1 MKEYNFEISFKDGGI
16 YSKERL
22 NELVQNDYNSI
33 KLNFEFKDLYSNK
46 ILFKMI
52 DSSENLL
59 VSRFLEDNS
68 IILEAGEL
76 KATGTYK
83 FDLSLYDEDSKLTTS
98 DTFILEVR
106 KEITNI
112 NDEKDNPEKPT
123 ILDQLINKV
132 SSLEEKVVI
141 NESTR
146 VENENTRIQ
155 AESSRNQ
162 AENERVNKETS
173 RISNESERLKN
184 EAIRVSSEEQRVSS
198 EEQRKSNEETRLKN
212 ESNRIKQEEEREQ
225 YFTDIKEKVDN
236 GEFNGE
242 CNFATFD
249 IEDGY
254 LVMNKVKDNMLLDF
268 QLNGNDLE
276 VVING

>member
-1 MKEYNFEISFKDGGI
+1 MKEYNFEVSFKDGGI

-76 KATGTYK
+76 KTTGTYK

-106 KEITNI
+106 KEIANI

-123 ILDQLINKV
+123 ILDQLINEV
-132 SSLEEKVVI
+132 SFLEEKVET

-155 AESSRNQ
+155 AETSRNQ
-162 AENERVNKETS
+162 AESERVNKETS

-184 EAIRVSSEEQRVSS
+184 EAIRVSQEEKRVSS
-198 EEQRKSNEETRLKN
+198 EEIRKSKEETRIKN
-212 ESNRIKQEEEREQ
+212 ENDRIKQEEEREQ

-249 IEDGY
+249 IENGY
-254 LVMNKVKDNMLLDF
+254 LVMNKTKDNMLLDF

>member
-106 KEITNI
+106 KEIANI

-123 ILDQLINKV
+123 ILDQ
-132 SSLEEKVVI
+132 
-141 NESTR
+141 
-146 VENENTRIQ
+146 
-155 AESSRNQ
+155 
-162 AENERVNKETS
+162 
-173 RISNESERLKN
+173 
-184 EAIRVSSEEQRVSS
+184 
-198 EEQRKSNEETRLKN
+198 
-212 ESNRIKQEEEREQ
+212 
-225 YFTDIKEKVDN
+225 
-236 GEFNGE
+236 
-242 CNFATFD
+242 
-249 IEDGY
+249 
-254 LVMNKVKDNMLLDF
+254 
-268 QLNGNDLE
+268 
-276 VVING
+276 

>member
-1 MKEYNFEISFKDGGI
+1 MKEYNFEVSFKDGGI

-22 NELVQNDYNSI
+22 NELVQNDYNSL

-59 VSRFLEDNS
+59 VSRFLKENS

-76 KATGTYK
+76 KTTGTYK

-106 KEITNI
+106 KEIANI

-123 ILDQLINKV
+123 ILDQLINEV
-132 SSLEEKVVI
+132 SSLEKTVKT

-155 AESSRNQ
+155 AETSRNQ

-173 RISNESERLKN
+173 RILNESERLKN
-184 EAIRVSSEEQRVSS
+184 EVTRVSREEKRVSQEEQRN
-198 EEQRKSNEETRLKN
+198 SNEETRIKN
-212 ESNRIKQEEEREQ
+212 ENDRVKQEEEREQ

-242 CNFATFD
+242 CNFATFN
-249 IEDGY
+249 IENGY
-254 LVMNKVKDNMLLDF
+254 LVMNKTKDDMLIDF
-268 QLNGNDLE
+268 RLIGNDLE

>member
-1 MKEYNFEISFKDGGI
+1 MKEYNFEVSFKDGGI

-106 KEITNI
+106 KEIANI
-112 NDEKDNPEKPT
+112 NDEKDKTEKPT

-132 SSLEEKVVI
+132 SSLEKKVEI

-146 VENENTRIQ
+146 IENENTRIQ
-155 AESSRNQ
+155 AETSRNQ
-162 AENERVNKETS
+162 AESERVNKETS
-173 RISNESERLKN
+173 RISNENERLKN
-184 EAIRVSSEEQRVSS
+184 ETIRVSQENERVSS
-198 EEQRKSNEETRLKN
+198 EEQRKSKEETRIKN
-212 ESNRIKQEEEREQ
+212 ENDRIKQEEEREQ

-249 IEDGY
+249 IENGY
-254 LVMNKVKDNMLLDF
+254 LVMNKTKDNMLLDF
-268 QLNGNDLE
+268 RLIGNDLE

>member
-1 MKEYNFEISFKDGGI
+1 MKEYNFEVSFKDGGI
-16 YSKERL
+16 YSKSRL

-59 VSRFLEDNS
+59 VSRFLEENS

-106 KEITNI
+106 KEIANI

-132 SSLEEKVVI
+132 SSLEEKVET

-155 AESSRNQ
+155 AETSRNQ

-173 RISNESERLKN
+173 RILNENERLKN
-184 EAIRVSSEEQRVSS
+184 EAIRVSQEEERVSS
-198 EEQRKSNEETRLKN
+198 EEIRKSNEETRLKN
-212 ESNRIKQEEEREQ
+212 ESNRIKQEEEREK

-249 IEDGY
+249 IENGY
-254 LVMNKVKDNMLLDF
+254 LVMNKTKDNMLLDF

>member
-52 DSSENLL
+52 DSSGILL

-76 KATGTYK
+76 KTTGTYK

-98 DTFILEVR
+98 DTFVLEVR
-106 KEITNI
+106 KEIANI
-112 NDEKDNPEKPT
+112 NEEKDNPEKPT
-123 ILDQLINKV
+123 ILDQLINEV
-132 SSLEEKVVI
+132 SSLEKTVKT

-146 VENENTRIQ
+146 VENETTRIQ
-155 AESSRNQ
+155 AETSRNQ
-162 AENERVNKETS
+162 AESERVNKETS

-184 EAIRVSSEEQRVSS
+184 EAIRVSREEKRLSS
-198 EEQRKSNEETRLKN
+198 EEQRNSNEETRLKN
-212 ESNRIKQEEEREQ
+212 ESGRIKQEEEREK

-249 IEDGY
+249 IENGY
-254 LVMNKVKDNMLLDF
+254 LVMNKTKDDMLLDF

>member
-106 KEITNI
+106 KEIANI

-132 SSLEEKVVI
+132 SSLEEKVEI

-155 AESSRNQ
+155 DETSRNQ

-184 EAIRVSSEEQRVSS
+184 ETIRVSQEEERVSS
-198 EEQRKSNEETRLKN
+198 EEQRKSNEETRIKN
-212 ESNRIKQEEEREQ
+212 ESDRIKQEEEREK

-249 IEDGY
+249 IENGY
-254 LVMNKVKDNMLLDF
+254 LVMNKTKDNMLLDF
-268 QLNGNDLE
+268 QLNGNQLE

>member
-52 DSSENLL
+52 DSSGILL

-76 KATGTYK
+76 KTTGTYK

-98 DTFILEVR
+98 DTFVLEVR
-106 KEITNI
+106 KEIANI
-112 NDEKDNPEKPT
+112 NEEKDNPEKPT
-123 ILDQLINKV
+123 ILDQLINEV
-132 SSLEEKVVI
+132 SSLEKTVKT

-155 AESSRNQ
+155 AETSRNQ
-162 AENERVNKETS
+162 AESERVNKETS

-184 EAIRVSSEEQRVSS
+184 EAIRVSREEKRLSS
-198 EEQRKSNEETRLKN
+198 EEQRNSNEETRLKN
-212 ESNRIKQEEEREQ
+212 ESGRIKQEEEREK

-249 IEDGY
+249 IENGY
-254 LVMNKVKDNMLLDF
+254 LVMNKTKDDMLLDF

>member
-1 MKEYNFEISFKDGGI
+1 MKEYNFEVSFLDGGI

-33 KLNFEFKDLYSNK
+33 KLKFEFKDLYSNK

-59 VSRFLEDNS
+59 VSRFVEDNS

-76 KATGTYK
+76 KTTGTYK

-106 KEITNI
+106 KEIANI

-123 ILDQLINKV
+123 VLDQLINKV
-132 SSLEEKVVI
+132 SSLEEKVET
-141 NESTR
+141 NENTR

-162 AENERVNKETS
+162 AENERTNKETS

-184 EAIRVSSEEQRVSS
+184 EAIRVSQEEERVSS
-198 EEQRKSNEETRLKN
+198 EEQRKSNEEKRIKN
-212 ESNRIKQEEEREQ
+212 ENDRIKQEEVREN

-236 GEFNGE
+236 GDFNGE

-249 IEDGY
+249 IENGY
-254 LVMNKVKDNMLLDF
+254 LVMNKTKDNMLLDF
-268 QLNGNDLE
+268 QLNGNQLE

>member
-1 MKEYNFEISFKDGGI
+1 MKEYNFEVSFKDGGI

-59 VSRFLEDNS
+59 VSRFLEDNA

-76 KATGTYK
+76 KTTGTYK

-98 DTFILEVR
+98 DTFVLEVR
-106 KEITNI
+106 KEIANI
-112 NDEKDNPEKPT
+112 NDEKDNPEKLT
-123 ILDQLINKV
+123 ILDQLINEV
-132 SSLEEKVVI
+132 SSLEKTVKT

-146 VENENTRIQ
+146 VKNENTRIQ
-155 AESSRNQ
+155 AETSRNQ
-162 AENERVNKETS
+162 AESERVNKEAS
-173 RISNESERLKN
+173 RILNENERLKN
-184 EAIRVSSEEQRVSS
+184 ETTRVSQEEKRVSS
-198 EEQRKSNEETRLKN
+198 EEQRKSNEETRIKN
-212 ESNRIKQEEEREQ
+212 EDDRIKQEEEREN

-236 GEFNGE
+236 GDFNGE

-254 LVMNKVKDNMLLDF
+254 LVMNKTKDNMLLDF